1 MPKLPSRVISRIPAR
16 KLCRQQQPVSFSSL
30 LCARRR
36 MADNFV
42 LWLHRGHLKKAVRI
56 VKGERATRALER
68 SQQMGKA
75 LPREVTR
82 IMLKAH
88 THLDMLERGLVPTGD
103 EETHDYLCRV
113 VGISQIRVCDIGVA
127 NKDSGGIA
135 SANELL
141 LTLNAA
147 AQGLMRARERH
158 AKADKWGLDG
168 PALEPLRGALDI
180 YETVLNASSAQQME
194 EAQGVRLR
202 YLQMEQAKSKKPS

>member
-1 MPKLPSRVISRIPAR
+1 MKSVTIRNI
-16 KLCRQQQPVSFSSL
+16 CRDQQPPSL
-30 LCARRR
+30 AHIRQKFQPFILRRGLAQLGAQR
-36 MADNFV
+36 RLRSPAAAIASRQPMGEAKP
-42 LWLHRGHLKKAVRI
+42 HEVR
-56 VKGERATRALER
+56 
-68 SQQMGKA
+68 
-75 LPREVTR
+75 R